1 MRHLYILFFLL
12 PITTYAQKHDCH
24 WAFGYGYILPD
35 DTISEGGNCLVDFNL
50 GHPQFTKT
58 NLKLRFDS
66 HTAVCSDSLG
76 QLLFYTNGLRVLNQS
91 RQLIENGDTINP
103 GTQWQ
108 NAVEDNSGY
117 SGFSPLALPDP
128 AGGNRY
134 YLIHIGIKVS
144 NGIKFSPLYYTT
156 IDMAANNGAGKVTKK
171 NQILAEGSFS
181 EAVAAKHANG
191 RDWWVIVHVADQPRF
206 LRYLITPEGL
216 SEAAEQ
222 TVTGLNFANF
232 NGPCRARMSYNGQQY
247 AFINDNNFTALYD
260 FDRCSG
266 FLSNQRVL
274 LHNPDFFFNFLIFS
288 PDSRFLYLNRTRTIL
303 QYDLMADTLAGYILD
318 TVQRFDF
325 NVYPFEPFGANYAES
340 AIGADGKIY
349 YTPFS
354 STRFLAPMHRPNLA
368 GSACD
373 MENSGIFL
381 PRYIGYT
388 YHHYPNYRLGRLA
401 GSPCD
406 TLPMR
411 PSSVAVGFEPATQ
424 YEDFL
429 EQQTRSSRQVFQ
441 QPPPIQGTKGCN
453 VGETLQAILEE
464 RLKERAISEQRKIH
478 KSTIPK

>member
-1 MRHLYILFFLL
+1 
-12 PITTYAQKHDCH
+12 
-24 WAFGYGYILPD
+24 
-35 DTISEGGNCLVDFNL
+35 
-50 GHPQFTKT
+50 
-58 NLKLRFDS
+58 
-66 HTAVCSDSLG
+66 
-76 QLLFYTNGLRVLNQS
+76 
-91 RQLIENGDTINP
+91 
-103 GTQWQ
+103 
-108 NAVEDNSGY
+108 
-117 SGFSPLALPDP
+117 
-128 AGGNRY
+128 
-134 YLIHIGIKVS
+134 
-144 NGIKFSPLYYTT
+144 
-156 IDMAANNGAGKVTKK
+156 
-171 NQILAEGSFS
+171 
-181 EAVAAKHANG
+181 
-191 RDWWVIVHVADQPRF
+191 
-206 LRYLITPEGL
+206 
-216 SEAAEQ
+216 
-222 TVTGLNFANF
+222 
-232 NGPCRARMSYNGQQY
+232 
-247 AFINDNNFTALYD
+247 
-260 FDRCSG
+260 
-266 FLSNQRVL
+266 
-274 LHNPDFFFNFLIFS
+274 
-288 PDSRFLYLNRTRTIL
+288 
-303 QYDLMADTLAGYILD
+303 MADTLAGYILD